1 MGIFHKSAVLQKEN
15 MNINPVV
22 NGVNSGTA
30 TKRFKRTQKAYQ
42 QLK

>member
-1 MGIFHKSAVLQKEN
+1 MGISYKSVKLQKEN
-15 MNINPVV
+15 MYINPVV